1 MVGTLEAFAFMS
13 TVNFVT
19 VALTVTGRWA
29 KAGGETRERGWL
41 CLRLRGRGGRGRESY
56 SRAVFVLVV
65 PKQHG
70 GTSRGPTFRI
80 RCLETCF

>member
-29 KAGGETRERGWL
+29 KAGEEGRGWL
-41 CLRLRGRGGRGRESY
+41 RQRLRLRGRRGRESCS

-70 GTSRGPTFRI
+70 GTRGPSFRNS
-80 RCLETCF
+80 